1 MGREP
6 AGVGQPPVSVAS
18 GPSRL
23 ATFYGMKKS
32 GISNPNS
39 PNSGSSSIGSSS
51 IGSSSKPLF
60 AGFSIGPSNSIPV
73 NVHLLKS
80 HQTKNIRLLLE
91 SVEDELSRGRDQ
103 AELTETA
110 HAWLLALRQRI
121 AEVEE
126 DTQDAFRV
134 RRQLTRLLVARI
146 TVGKTHEGGTEVR
159 ITYRF
164 GPPPGEDC
172 SEVGGEE
179 DYSVVG
185 SFKNGSI
192 S

>member
-1 MGREP
+1 VWADLRRFIANPGEVLERVREQLDTGDNTEELE
-6 AGVGQPPVSVAS
+6 ARRAELVK
-18 GPSRL
+18 RL
-23 ATFYGMKKS
+23 TARHAEKDRYVRLYAQRHL
-32 GISNPNS
+32 
-39 PNSGSSSIGSSS
+39 
-51 IGSSSKPLF
+51 SKEELD
-60 AGFSIGPSNSIPV
+60 AY
-73 NVHLLKS
+73 LADLKN
-80 HQTKNIRLLLE
+80 QTENIRLLLE
-91 SVEDELSRGRDQ
+91 SVEDEMSHGRDQ

-110 HAWLLALRQRI
+110 YAWLLALRQRI

-126 DTQDAFRV
+126 NTQGAFRV
-134 RRQLTRLLVARI
+134 RRQLTRLLVAGV

-172 SEVGGEE
+172 SEDSGEE
-179 DYSVVG
+179 DYSVVA